1 MGREQRILGGTP
13 DLSPAAVRDQL
24 ARLTASA
31 AFQRAPRLR
40 RFLGY
45 CVERMLAGEGE
56 RLKEYSLGVDVF
68 DRGPAFDPKVDP
80 IVRVDARRLRKALAD
95 YYAGAGATDPVEIAL
110 PTGSYQPVFRLRAK
124 APAERWARAFDQEAY
139 LAYLRGRRRL
149 NATRPEAMAEAL
161 GLLRQ
166 ATARDPA
173 FAEAFAAIGE
183 AHFITAIFGLAA
195 PAQALQASR
204 MAAQA
209 ALTADPELAVAHAQL
224 GRVSAALDHD
234 FAAAEAAFDRA
245 RALEPEL
252 AVARHGRAMWLLAPL
267 GRLDEAIAE
276 VEACL
281 RTKPYSR
288 AWRVDYARL
297 LVFKRRFAE
306 ATGQLELILEF
317 DPDFPGAPWALAMA
331 YEHAGRSDAARAMHE
346 RQVRQF
352 QSVFPLVGQWL
363 DAARALW
370 DGDPDRACELVAAM
384 ERAAPPMPVAASVM
398 TDAWLRVG
406 DRARALDWL
415 ERAVDQRM
423 LRSIHLAVDP
433 DYAAVR
439 NEPRFRTLLA
449 RMGLSGVRP

>member
-1 MGREQRILGGTP
+1 M
-13 DLSPAAVRDQL
+13 RDQL
-24 ARLTASA
+24 ARVQASA
-31 AFQRAPRLR
+31 AFRRAPRLR

-45 CVERMLAGEGE
+45 CVERMLDGEGE

-95 YYAGAGATDPVEIAL
+95 YYAGAGVTDPVEIAL
-110 PTGSYQPVFRLRAK
+110 PTGSYQPLFRLRPK
-124 APAERWARAFDQEAY
+124 PAERWTRAFDQEAY

-149 NATRPEAMAEAL
+149 NATRPEKMAEAL

-195 PAQALQASR
+195 PIEALQASR
-204 MAAQA
+204 AAAQA
-209 ALTADPELAVAHAQL
+209 ALAADPELAVAHAQL

-267 GRLDEAIAE
+267 GRLDEAVAE
-276 VEACL
+276 IEACL
-281 RTKPYSR
+281 KAKPYSR
-288 AWRVDYARL
+288 AWRVDFARL
-297 LVFKRRFAE
+297 LVFERRFAE
-306 ATGQLELILEF
+306 AMSQLELILEY

-331 YEHAGRSDAARAMHE
+331 YEHAGRTEAARTMHE

-352 QSVFPLVGQWL
+352 QSAFPLVSQWL

-370 DGDPDRACELVAAM
+370 DGDPERARELVATM
-384 ERAAPPMPVAASVM
+384 ERAAPPTPVAASVM

-406 DRARALDWL
+406 DKARALDWL

-423 LRSIHLAVDP
+423 LRSLHLAVDP
-433 DYAAVR
+433 DYEVVR
-439 NEPRFRTLLA
+439 SDPRFRSLLA
-449 RMGLSGVRP
+449 RMGLSGVRT